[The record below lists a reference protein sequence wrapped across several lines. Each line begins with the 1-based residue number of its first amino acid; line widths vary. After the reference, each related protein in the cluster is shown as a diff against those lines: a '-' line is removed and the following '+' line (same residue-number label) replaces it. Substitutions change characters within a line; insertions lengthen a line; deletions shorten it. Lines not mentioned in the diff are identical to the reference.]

1 MRVSHRAI
9 ELDIRTLRPD
19 LSHVTLRYDGS
30 AMEEI
35 EVPRDDSRARMAG
48 AGPDV
53 TRWIDAHQG
62 DILDDPSERRRFSS
76 IMPPAA
82 LYELV
87 RNTGLGVAGNSGLV
101 DGVLIARGCR
111 PHICPDFVGAIAIEL
126 ATGRPYALIYNREKG
141 LKVYGATLTDLPEPL
156 RKIVQEWDR

>member
-1 MRVSHRAI
+1 MRTSRRRYRAI
-9 ELDIRTLRPD
+9 LCVSSQRPG
-19 LSHVTLRYDGS
+19 V
-30 AMEEI
+30 
-35 EVPRDDSRARMAG
+35 G
-48 AGPDV
+48 AP
-53 TRWIDAHQG
+53 
-62 DILDDPSERRRFSS
+62 RRFSS

-156 RKIVQEWDR
+156 RKIAQEWDR